1 MPRPAALLL
10 LSLAIPGGGA
20 EVGVG
25 DGVVLPGK
33 RAGGEVG
40 AEAGDVDG
48 ALLTGLAGARS
59 HCSDLQA
66 ELALQT
72 SQLTE
77 LKPDI
82 ETCKRLL
89 LQVQLDLALA
99 KLMVSKENNSP

>member
-40 AEAGDVDG
+40 AEAGG
-48 ALLTGLAGARS
+48 KRQLQLMFRLWGLLEVEEVWEYLLS
-59 HCSDLQA
+59 SVLQA
-66 ELALQT
+66 PVWDPQ
-72 SQLTE
+72 
-77 LKPDI
+77 
-82 ETCKRLL
+82 
-89 LQVQLDLALA
+89 
-99 KLMVSKENNSP
+99 